1 MTRVVMLCALLTGC
15 SSESEVARSELQ
27 VTLGMNAPTQVAVDV
42 MTGMESS
49 RFMIRATDGH
59 VGVIVSLATPV
70 TARQINIESDTEIA
84 SVWGQLDANPPLLTR
99 SGTLTVVK
107 SGSTFD
113 LDFANIAKVKD
124 AAGESVLIT
133 GSITGVSVP

>member
-1 MTRVVMLCALLTGC
+1 MRVAMFCALLAGC
-15 SSESEVARSELQ
+15 SSETEVARSELQ

-42 MTGMESS
+42 VLGMESS
-49 RFMIRATDGH
+49 RFMMRATDGH

-70 TARQINIESDTEIA
+70 TERQVNIESDTEIA

-99 SGTLTVVK
+99 SGTLTIVK

-113 LDFANIAKVKD
+113 FDFANIAKAKD

-133 GSITGVSVP
+133 GSITGVSVK